1 VVVLPTPP
9 FWLAMAMMGVGM
21 LGSFAEMVPGII
33 AADGAAQTFF
43 DGFRRLKTAGQ
54 RAGETATFL

>member
-1 VVVLPTPP
+1 
-9 FWLAMAMMGVGM
+9 M

>member
-1 VVVLPTPP
+1 
-9 FWLAMAMMGVGM
+9 M

-43 DGFRRLKTAGQ
+43 GGFRRSKTAGQ